1 MPIVELRESIGNTDV
16 VMNDPQDRVKIVQK
30 RINLKQGHYQRNML
44 SMDLFFDDPPHVIGG
59 LTPVQFVGTI
69 TFMVTPTPVILT
81 AESLLLTPRR
91 ALDASNTN
99 VLYKSILYNTANVP
113 PIGGVNNINYIQSR
127 FPQDFIAS
135 NANYPFFHDQLY
147 LTMVFRAYDE
157 ADFPLGIR
165 YNASIALTYN
175 EKKVPAVRS
184 ALGVIAER
192 FNSMVA
198 RNKLVGNILER
209 PLTNA
214 GTFIPSYEW
223 GGIRPELMVSGQNLT
238 QYWLRQDGQ
247 EPETMQTTS
256 LLRSAARQARQMV
269 ENPDAFGTPN
279 TPIGN
284 VPDWF
289 AEFLPKGVEA
299 GAVRDQF
306 PPRVTQDNPALP
318 GLGNILMV

>member
-1 MPIVELRESIGNTDV
+1 MPIVELRESIGNKDV
-16 VMNDPQDRVKIVQK
+16 IMANDQDRVKIVQH
-30 RINLKQGHYQRNML
+30 RISLKQGHYQRNML

-59 LTPVQFVGTI
+59 PEPAQFTGTI

-81 AESLLLTPRR
+81 EETLLLTPRR

-99 VLYKSILYNTANVP
+99 VLYKSILYNTSVTR
-113 PIGGVNNINYIQSR
+113 GNNIIYNQTR

-135 NANYPFFHDQLY
+135 NANFPFFHDQLY
-147 LTMVFRAYDE
+147 LTMIFRAYA
-157 ADFPLGIR
+157 ADSFPLGIR
-165 YNASIALTYN
+165 YNASISLSYN

-184 ALGVIAER
+184 ALGVISER

-198 RNKLVGNILER
+198 QNKLVGNILNR

-247 EPETMQTTS
+247 EPETMQSTTA
-256 LLRSAARQARQMV
+256 LRSAARQARQMV
-269 ENPDAFGTPN
+269 ANPDAFGTPN
-279 TPIGN
+279 TAIGN

-289 AEFLPKGVEA
+289 AEFLPRGVTA
-299 GAVRDQF
+299 GAVRDQY

>member
-1 MPIVELRESIGNTDV
+1 MPIIELRESIGNTDV
-16 VMNDPQDRVKIVQK
+16 LMDTDADNVKIVQR
-30 RINLKQGHYQRNML
+30 RINLKEGNYQRNML

-59 LTPVQFVGTI
+59 LTPTQFVGTI

-81 AESLLLTPRR
+81 DETLLLTPNR

-99 VLYKSILYNTANVP
+99 VLYKSILYQTEASP
-113 PIGGVNNINYIQSR
+113 GLNINYNITR

-147 LTMVFRAYDE
+147 LTMVFRAYKSDT
-157 ADFPLGIR
+157 FPLGIR

-184 ALGVIAER
+184 AMGVISER
-192 FNSMVA
+192 FNAMVA
-198 RNKLVGNILER
+198 TNKLVGNILER

-247 EPETMQTTS
+247 EPETMQTTGA
-256 LLRSAARQARQMV
+256 LRSAARQARQMV
-269 ENPDAFGTPN
+269 ANPDAFGTPN

-289 AEFLPKGVEA
+289 AEFLPAGVTA

-306 PPRVTQDNPALP
+306 PPRVTQDNPAFA

>member
-1 MPIVELRESIGNTDV
+1 MAIIELRESIGNTDV
-16 VMNDPQDRVKIVQK
+16 LMDTDADNVKIVQK
-30 RINLKQGHYQRNML
+30 RINLKEGSYQRNML

-59 LTPVQFVGTI
+59 SKPTQFIGTI

-81 AESLLLTPRR
+81 GETLLLTPKR
-91 ALDASNTN
+91 ALDACNTN
-99 VLYKSILYNTANVP
+99 VLYKSILYQTDDSAP
-113 PIGGVNNINYIQSR
+113 FSINYNITR

-147 LTMVFRAYDE
+147 LTMVFRAYSSDT
-157 ADFPLGIR
+157 FPIGIR

-175 EKKVPAVRS
+175 EKKVSAVRS
-184 ALGVIAER
+184 ALGVISER
-192 FNSMVA
+192 FNAMVA
-198 RNKLVGNILER
+198 TNKLVGNILER

-247 EPETMQTTS
+247 EPETMQTTGS
-256 LLRSAARQARQMV
+256 LRSAARQARQMV
-269 ENPDAFGTPN
+269 ANPDAFGTPN

-299 GAVRDQF
+299 GAVRDQY
-306 PPRVTQDNPALP
+306 PPRVTQDNPAIA